1 MTAAPIT
8 APTTR
13 LLAGYDGQGLVVDLG
28 RHLAL
33 HGPVPVGPPRSR
45 DPHALIDAVE
55 AAGLTGR
62 GGGAFPTARKMRA
75 VADRPGPAAVV
86 VNGCEGEPAS
96 LKDRLL
102 LGVAP
107 HLVLDGAMTAARA
120 VGARE
125 IFLCVHDGADLRT
138 ALAER
143 RRAGL
148 ATLPVRVRRVPARY
162 VAGEETA
169 LVGWLNGGEAK
180 PAFAV
185 RPFERGVGRRPTMV
199 SNAETYAHV
208 ALIARYGPDWF
219 RACGSYDAPGTALFT
234 VSGAVVRPGVVEAP
248 LGTSVAQL
256 LDLAGGLT
264 EPLQAVLTGG
274 YGGAWLPPSLAGT
287 PATAAALAAAGGTL
301 GPGIVVA
308 FPARACGPA
317 EAARV
322 LAWLASETARQ
333 CGPCMFGLPAI
344 AADLAAVAY
353 GRADLAVHRR
363 LRRRLEVVGGRGACR
378 HPDGAVRF
386 AASALRVFAPH
397 LREHERAGGCAHAR
411 RPRVLPLPGRW

>member
-1 MTAAPIT
+1 MT

-13 LLAGYDGQGLVVDLG
+13 LLTGCDAQGRAADLG

-33 HGPVPVGPPRSR
+33 HGPVPAVRPRPRGP
-45 DPHALIDAVE
+45 HGLIDAVE

-75 VADRPGPAAVV
+75 VADRPGPAVVV

-107 HLVLDGAMTAARA
+107 HLVLDGAMMAAQA

-125 IFLCVHDGADLRT
+125 IFVCVHDGARPATDVHA

-143 RRAGL
+143 HRAGL
-148 ATLPVRVRRVPARY
+148 VTIPVRIRRVPARY
-162 VAGEETA
+162 VASEETA
-169 LVGWLNGGEAK
+169 LVCWLNGGEAK

-208 ALIARYGPDWF
+208 ALIGRYGPDWF
-219 RACGSYDAPGTALFT
+219 RGCGAYDAPGTALFT

-248 LGTSVAQL
+248 LGTTVAHL
-256 LDLAGGLT
+256 LDLAGGVT

-287 PATAAALAAAGGTL
+287 PATAAALAAAGGAL
-301 GPGIVVA
+301 GPGLIVA
-308 FPARACGPA
+308 LPARACGPA

-322 LAWLASETARQ
+322 LAWLASETAGQ
-333 CGPCMFGLPAI
+333 CGPCRFGLPAI
-344 AADLAAVAY
+344 ADDFAAVAY
-353 GRADLAVHRR
+353 GWADAAVHRR
-363 LRRRLEVVGGRGACR
+363 LQRRLEVIGGRGACR

-386 AASALRVFAPH
+386 AASALRVFEPH
-397 LREHERAGGCAHAR
+397 LREHERTGGCAHAG
-411 RPRVLPLPGRW
+411 RPGVLPLPEGW